1 MIMKNKLMKGLVAGV
16 LVTVTGLASAE
27 PVALTDDQMDGVSAG
42 ALGLVDVGGLLGG
55 VTGTVGGVLGTV
67 TGVAAPAVGTVT
79 GLVPS
84 VLGTATSLVPNV
96 NLQAGAV
103 VTGGASLSVGL

>member
-1 MIMKNKLMKGLVAGV
+1 MKNKLMKALVAGV

-42 ALGLVDVGGLLGG
+42 LLGLVDVGGLLGG
-55 VTGTVGGVLGTV
+55 ATGTVGGVLGTV
-67 TGVAAPAVGTVT
+67 TGVATPVAGTVT

-84 VLGTATSLVPNV
+84 LLGTATSLVPSV
-96 NLQAGAV
+96 DLQAGA
-103 VTGGASLSVGL
+103 AFSAGLKI